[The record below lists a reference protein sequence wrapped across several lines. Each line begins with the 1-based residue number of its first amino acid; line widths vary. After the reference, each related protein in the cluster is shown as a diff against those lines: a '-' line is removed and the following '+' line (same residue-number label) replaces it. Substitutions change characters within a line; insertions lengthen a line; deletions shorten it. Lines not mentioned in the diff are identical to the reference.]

1 MPPTAA
7 SGSKIQLAQCVGHAS
22 LRKSADDLGGMM
34 MWSRMM
40 GLPNFQRVRPRKRPN
55 MSVNSFVAVRFF
67 IAPSKLQFEQADF
80 ERERF
85 LHVRVEEPLGLFE
98 HLQIFPRLLRGDP
111 AGDFIGAGDLREMQQ
126 FLARREGV

>member
-7 SGSKIQLAQCVGHAS
+7 SGSKIQLAQCVGHGS
-22 LRKSADDLGGMM
+22 LKKSAGDLGGMM
-34 MWSRMM
+34 TWSRMM
-40 GLPNFQRVRPRKRPN
+40 GLPNFQRATPRKRPN
-55 MSVNSFVAVRFF
+55 TSVNSFVAVKFF

-85 LHVRVEEPLGLFE
+85 LHVRMQQPLGLLE

-111 AGDFIGAGDLREMQQ
+111 AGDFIRAGDLRE
-126 FLARREGV
+126 VK